1 MWKHAS
7 NFTFIVALTAAL
19 TTTTA
24 CKKDSAEGGSASASA
39 APKATGPCAGA
50 GEALSGIAILEVKES
65 PDDAKKG
72 AELVDQL
79 RSELTSTCVE
89 KGYDKSAVEALGC
102 YEKNKGKAG
111 YRVLKDC
118 DDKPGKDIVAA
129 VVAKHGGKRTD

>member
-7 NFTFIVALTAAL
+7 NFTFIVAMTAL

-24 CKKDSAEGGSASASA
+24 CKKDSADQGSASASA

-65 PDDAKKG
+65 PDDANKG
-72 AELVDQL
+72 VALVQQL
-79 RSELTSTCVE
+79 RDELTATCVE
-89 KGYDKSAVEALGC
+89 KGYDKSASDALGC
-102 YEKNKGKAG
+102 YEKNKGKPG

-118 DDKPGKDIVAA
+118 DEKPARDIVAA